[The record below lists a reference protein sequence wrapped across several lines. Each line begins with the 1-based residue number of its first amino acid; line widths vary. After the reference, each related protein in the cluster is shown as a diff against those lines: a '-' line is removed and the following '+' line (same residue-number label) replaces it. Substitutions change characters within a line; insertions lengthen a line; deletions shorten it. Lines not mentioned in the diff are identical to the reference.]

1 MTNTKT
7 LALNGRKAIAL
18 TQFIVFV
25 LIATFAPLLKQQMLT
40 GPLVNTTLFLS
51 TIYLGSQAGIM
62 VGLIPSVIS
71 LSIGLLPLALTP
83 MVPFIMVSNAILIL
97 TFAYLKNKNF
107 WFAVITAS
115 ILKFAFLYTTSFH
128 LAPKLAF
135 MMGLPQLVTALVGGA
150 IAFSIA
156 KFYDH

>member
-1 MTNTKT
+1 MINIITINNKKT
-7 LALNGRKAIAL
+7 IAL
-18 TQFIVFV
+18 TQFIIFV
-25 LIATFAPLLKQQMLT
+25 LIATYAPLLKQQMIT
-40 GPLVNTTLFLS
+40 GPIVNATLFLS

-62 VGLIPSVIS
+62 VGLIPSIIS

-107 WFAVITAS
+107 WLAMITAS
-115 ILKFAFLYTTSFH
+115 IFKFAFLYTISFH

-135 MMGLPQLVTALVGGA
+135 MMGLPQLITALIGGA
-150 IAFSIA
+150 IAFAII
-156 KFYDH
+156 KTYDR